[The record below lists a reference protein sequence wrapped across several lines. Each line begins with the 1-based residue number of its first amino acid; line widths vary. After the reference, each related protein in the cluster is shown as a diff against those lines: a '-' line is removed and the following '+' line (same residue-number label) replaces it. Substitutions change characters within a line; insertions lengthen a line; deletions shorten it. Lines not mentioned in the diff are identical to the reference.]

1 MSNPS
6 PNPVA
11 SQDTEVAQVHVKT
24 SMDIQLAER
33 TPPPSPPAAEHS
45 DSDRATPPPIT
56 LPVFEQIDGRPSDFG
71 AVTASLH
78 GAPVSNSEVI
88 WISREDFIAG
98 MERARKALNG
108 NLRYLKGESKEL
120 ALQLIKKLAGDIEG
134 K

>member
-1 MSNPS
+1 MSKPLWTFNWRKEPLHHLRLLQ
-6 PNPVA
+6 N
-11 SQDTEVAQVHVKT
+11 
-24 SMDIQLAER
+24 IQIPIKQ
-33 TPPPSPPAAEHS
+33 PPPS
-45 DSDRATPPPIT
+45 IT

-120 ALQLIKKLAGDIEG
+120 ALQLIKRLAGDIESQ
-134 K
+134 